1 MRKSVF
7 LFVAMLCLLSGVW
20 AQEVISL
27 ASVPAP
33 EGVSWPNGE
42 RLYFSDIWQ
51 TEVLTNV
58 SEPSLTVYRPA
69 PGTANGTALV
79 IAPGGGFHALSI
91 VNEGEAVA
99 RWCAERGITAF
110 LLKYRLVPTGED
122 GVQEFMD
129 RMNQPE
135 RRSDGSMAPL
145 IGLAKADGRAAVA
158 HVRAHAATWGID
170 PARIGIMGFSAG
182 GSVAGAAV
190 FEHRSEAERPDFAAP
205 IYPALMVVGTDS
217 LPAAPMP
224 LFMAVTGDDVFG
236 FQTQCVDLY
245 KRWNAAGLPVEL
257 HVYDRGGH
265 GFGMRRQGLP
275 SDDWI
280 AAFGRWMQSLG
291 LLPPQ

>member
-1 MRKSVF
+1 MKKAVSVLIAILYF
-7 LFVAMLCLLSGVW
+7 QPWAW
-20 AQEVISL
+20 AQEVIALPS
-27 ASVPAP
+27 APVP
-33 EGVSWPNGE
+33 EGISWPNAE
-42 RLYFSDIWQ
+42 RRYFSDIWQ

-69 PGTANGTALV
+69 PGRANGTALV

-99 RWCAERGITAF
+99 QWCAERGITAF

-129 RMNQPE
+129 RMNRPE
-135 RRSDGSMAPL
+135 RRSDGTMAPL
-145 IGLAKADGRAAVA
+145 IGMAKADGRAAVA
-158 HVRAHAATWGID
+158 YVRQHAAQWEID
-170 PARIGIMGFSAG
+170 PGRIGIMGFSAG

-190 FEHRSEAERPDFAAP
+190 FEYGTDAERPDFAAP

-245 KRWNAAGLPVEL
+245 KQWNAAGQPVEL
-257 HVYDRGGH
+257 HIYDRGGH

-280 AAFGRWMQSLG
+280 AAFGRWMGSLG
-291 LLPPQ
+291 LMPQ